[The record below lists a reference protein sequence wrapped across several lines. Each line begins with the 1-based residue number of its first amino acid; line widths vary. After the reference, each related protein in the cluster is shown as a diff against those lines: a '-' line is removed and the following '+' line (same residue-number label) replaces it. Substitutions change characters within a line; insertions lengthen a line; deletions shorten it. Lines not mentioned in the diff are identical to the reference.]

1 MTQRTMRLIIVLAVF
16 SMTALTS
23 AIASTSAF
31 AFVLSQLACEAGTW
45 TNLCWAESST
55 SPLLE
60 LEGNIPLEALL
71 ISGENLELLA
81 KLGGEDLNILCT
93 DAHAQATVVQNHPLM
108 EDGTIEVSATPF
120 LEFNGCKITG
130 TLGEKCTTPEMN
142 LTTELIGTPSLTE
155 LGDIVFAPKAG
166 ETTEF
171 LTIEI
176 KQLSKCPTTL
186 IGKHKLTGF
195 QLCTLL
201 RAGEDIETH
210 ELECALESG
219 LLLGEALAEAHNLN
233 MNVLIANA
241 GTVEEKYWDL
251 VNVS

>member
-1 MTQRTMRLIIVLAVF
+1 
-16 SMTALTS
+16 
-23 AIASTSAF
+23 
-31 AFVLSQLACEAGTW
+31 
-45 TNLCWAESST
+45 
-55 SPLLE
+55 
-60 LEGNIPLEALL
+60 
-71 ISGENLELLA
+71 
-81 KLGGEDLNILCT
+81 
-93 DAHAQATVVQNHPLM
+93 
-108 EDGTIEVSATPF
+108 
-120 LEFNGCKITG
+120 
-130 TLGEKCTTPEMN
+130 MN